1 MVLPATPFPDT
12 PPLDSL
18 PLRGR
23 SDNTALI
30 LREDTLTFAQLE
42 RRVGQL
48 AGWLTTRFAPGARIA
63 SWAAKGELTC
73 TLPLATVRA
82 GLVHVPINPLLK
94 RAQVAHIL
102 TDSGAAMLIAN
113 TARMDSL
120 QEADIPPS
128 CRMAEEGQVLL
139 DARSAAPLP
148 PSSADPATL
157 AALLYTSGSTG
168 LPKGVMVSHRNLWLG
183 AMAVADYLRLEAT
196 DVTLAVLPLAFD
208 YGQNQLLS
216 TWYAGGAV
224 APLDYLLPCDVA
236 KACGRHRVTTLA
248 AVPPLWAQLCEVVWP
263 SEATRSLKRLTNS
276 GGALTPRLIDAMRRT
291 FGNVDIVPMY
301 GLTEA
306 FRSTYL
312 PPQRV
317 ATHPTS
323 IGDAVPFAEVLVVNG
338 AGLPAAAGEEGEL
351 VHCGPLVAQGYWR
364 DPVRTAQRFRPAP
377 AWSRYGGMAVW
388 SGDRVRRDEEGLLYF
403 VARHDEMIKSAGN
416 RISPEEVETA
426 AIASGVVAEAV
437 AFGLPDDHLGQA
449 VHLVVRGSMETTQAT
464 RERLVQ
470 HLARELPSFMQPKHI
485 AWRDAL
491 PLGPNGKIDRH
502 RLVRELTETRTPDA
516 A

>member
-1 MVLPATPFPDT
+1 MALPATPFPDT
-12 PPLDSL
+12 PPLDTL

-23 SDNTALI
+23 PDDSALI
-30 LREDTLTFAQLE
+30 LREGSLTFAQLE
-42 RRVGQL
+42 NRVGQL
-48 AGWLTTRFAPGARIA
+48 ASWLATQFEPGMRIA

-73 TLPLATVRA
+73 ALPLAAVRA

-113 TARMDSL
+113 TARLDSL
-120 QEADIPPS
+120 QGADIPSS
-128 CRMAEEGQVLL
+128 CRTAEEGQVLRG
-139 DARSAAPLP
+139 ARSATPLP
-148 PSSADPATL
+148 PSFADPDTL

-168 LPKGVMVSHRNLWLG
+168 LPKGVMVSHRNLMLG

-224 APLDYLLPCDVA
+224 APLDYLLPRDVA
-236 KACGRHRVTTLA
+236 KACGKHEVTTLA
-248 AVPPLWAQLCEVVWP
+248 AVPPLWAQLCEVAWP

-276 GGALTPRLIDAMRRT
+276 GGALTPRLIHAMRRT
-291 FGNVDIVPMY
+291 FGDVDIVPMY

-312 PPQRV
+312 PAQRV
-317 ATHPTS
+317 VTHPTS
-323 IGDAVPFAEVLVVNG
+323 IGDAVPFAEVLVVND

-351 VHCGPLVAQGYWR
+351 VHCGPLVTQGYWC
-364 DPVRTAQRFRPAP
+364 DPARTAQRFRPAP

-388 SGDRVRRDEEGLLYF
+388 SGDRVRRDAEGLLYF

-437 AFGLPDDHLGQA
+437 AFGLPDDQLGQV
-449 VHLVVRGSMETTQAT
+449 VHLVVRGSMETTQAN
-464 RERLVQ
+464 RARLAE

-502 RLVRELTETRTPDA
+502 GLVRELTETRTPDA